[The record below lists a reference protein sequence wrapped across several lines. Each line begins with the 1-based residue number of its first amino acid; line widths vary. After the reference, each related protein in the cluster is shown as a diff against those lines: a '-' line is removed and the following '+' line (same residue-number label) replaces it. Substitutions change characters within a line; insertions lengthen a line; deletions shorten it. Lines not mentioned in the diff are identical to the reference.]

1 MTNFQGIVRCK
12 CPKCK
17 TGKIFEDNG
26 NVFVLR
32 APRMHAV
39 CSSCGYKFE
48 KEPGYFIGS
57 LYVSY
62 ALAVAEMLFLFCI
75 CFPFLSFEMLFLV
88 LILGL
93 LLLSFFN
100 FRYARTIWIYLFQ
113 L

>member
-1 MTNFQGIVRCK
+1 MTNFQGILHCK

-17 TGKIFEDNG
+17 TGKIFQDLG
-26 NVFVLR
+26 NVFLLR
-32 APRMHAV
+32 APKMFEA
-39 CSSCGYKFE
+39 CLTCGYKFE

-62 ALAVAEMLFLFCI
+62 ALAVAEMLLLFCI
-75 CFPFLSFEMLFLV
+75 TFPFFSFELIFLV
-88 LILGL
+88 LIFGL

-100 FRYARTIWIYLFQ
+100 FRYARTIWIYIFQ